1 MASTRLLMRMGALIT
16 GVGLLAAMGFTG
28 LGCVMP
34 RDADRA
40 SSAAAPEAEAAVAD
54 GTAINGAWATL
65 VVFGMSC
72 PLCANNVDKQL
83 LAVRGVTEVKVDM
96 GTGQVR
102 VGLDPAAGVTREQ
115 LAAAVDR
122 SGFTLN
128 KLSVP

>member
-1 MASTRLLMRMGALIT
+1 MLTSVLGL
-16 GVGLLAAMGFTG
+16 LLAA
-28 LGCVMP
+28 GCAGPGPVKS
-34 RDADRA
+34 RGDAEA
-40 SSAAAPEAEAAVAD
+40 SPASAAKGETAAA
-54 GTAINGAWATL
+54 GETKIHGPSATL

-83 LAVRGVTEVKVDM
+83 LAVHGVKDVKVDM
-96 GTGQVR
+96 GTGHVR
-102 VGLDPAAGVTREQ
+102 VGLDPAAGVTRQQ